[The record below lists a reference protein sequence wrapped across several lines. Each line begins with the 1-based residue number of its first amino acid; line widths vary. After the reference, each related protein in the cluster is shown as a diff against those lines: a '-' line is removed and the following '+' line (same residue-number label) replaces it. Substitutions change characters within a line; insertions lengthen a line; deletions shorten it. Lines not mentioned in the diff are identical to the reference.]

1 MYRKWKKHLGIILVC
16 AIALIGVFFYAR
28 TSVHGMSTPL
38 HDKQGSAYILNILQR
53 QTMIATTEVEIK
65 KLGEYNTAKSEKRFS
80 LRDPNTWKWG
90 ERVCIVPVDIKVKY
104 GIDLT
109 KLTTDDIHIDHNTVT
124 IVLPKP
130 TVVDME
136 FKDEISQ
143 SEIFELATGMREIIA
158 HEDQENIAEQTFKTV
173 VKDEKL
179 LECLSDDIRRNTR
192 QVFSS
197 IIMSMGLT
205 PDIQF
210 RK

>member
-1 MYRKWKKHLGIILVC
+1 MSNPI
-16 AIALIGVFFYAR
+16 
-28 TSVHGMSTPL
+28 HG
-38 HDKQGSAYILNILQR
+38 KQGRAYILNILQR
-53 QTMIATTEVEIK
+53 QTMITTTEVEIK
-65 KLGEYNTAKSEKRFS
+65 KLGEYNTSKSEKGFS

-90 ERVCIVPVDIKVKY
+90 ERACIVPVDIKVKY

-109 KLTTDDIHIDHNTVT
+109 KLTADDIRIDHKTVT
-124 IVLPKP
+124 IILPEP

-136 FKDEISQ
+136 YKDEINQ
-143 SEIFELATGMREIIA
+143 KEIFELATGMRETIA
-158 HEDQENIAEQTFKTV
+158 HEDQETIAEQTFNAV

-179 LECLSDDIRRNTR
+179 IGCLSDDIRRNTR

-210 RK
+210 RKK